1 MKIERV
7 KTDSSEQEFNTLPFD
22 LTLATIPQ
30 DEHVKR
36 LTIRA
41 LQWFLR
47 KIGVPRRFVKMKEDN
62 SLRGLVELEDLCKP
76 CNFSIGKWKENT
88 KSIAKLGWFY
98 KELRGSGML
107 HSYPFVGYY
116 SLNISKN
123 KVREDITDEPLY
135 SYENVLEDHLS
146 VGIIDSVKYVRAR
159 ENADVLDGV
168 KSREDTICYMIET
181 IFKEVF
187 QDVDSVDLSIL
198 SKQVSFKKKDVS
210 LSFDE
215 ASPFEQ
221 YVFLFLCDFILKC
234 ANLGIKNRFLG
245 REYRCNDGVLIF
257 DGGGDDVERVLQ
269 ILQKHFY
276 CMQFIHFRG

>member
-7 KTDSSEQEFNTLPFD
+7 KTDESEQEFNPLPFD
-22 LTLATIPQ
+22 LTLATIHQGEP
-30 DEHVKR
+30 VKS
-36 LTIRA
+36 LTVRT

-47 KIGVPRRFVKMKEDN
+47 KIGVPRRFVKMQESKN
-62 SLRGLVELEDLCKP
+62 LHGLVEFEDLWKP
-76 CNFSIGKWKENT
+76 CNFSIERGKENI

-98 KELRGSGML
+98 KELRSSGML

-116 SLNISKN
+116 SLNVSKN
-123 KVREDITDEPLY
+123 KVRDDITDEPLY

-146 VGIIDSVKYVRAR
+146 VGIIDSVKSIRAS

-215 ASPFEQ
+215 ASPFER
-221 YVFLFLCDFILKC
+221 YVFLFFCDFILRC

-245 REYRCNDGVLIF
+245 REYKRNNGVLIF
-257 DGGGDDVERVLQ
+257 DGGGDDIERVLQ
-269 ILQKHFY
+269 ILQEHFS
-276 CMQFIHFRG
+276 CMQFIHFRD